1 MNPIE
6 RPVYG
11 LTVRGEELDVE
22 IAAPDWPALV
32 TAAVLAVSDL
42 RRPLG
47 EFQTWT
53 ARRVSARVHGSSAQ
67 LERWVKESLDD
78 WKVAGFLPALV
89 ELEHAEEGRLSGIL
103 RGGCIEASDVHPA
116 HPIAT
121 VVPGSTVVTPGGGGA
136 PWRARFTLRG

>member
-11 LTVRGEELDVE
+11 LTVRGDELDVE
-22 IAAPDWPALV
+22 ISAPDWPALV
-32 TAAVLAVSDL
+32 TVAVLAVSDL

-53 ARRVSARVHGSSAQ
+53 ARRISARVHGCAPQ

-78 WKVAGFLPALV
+78 WKVAAFLPALV
-89 ELEHAEEGRLSGIL
+89 ELEHAEEARLSGIL
-103 RGGCIEASDVHPA
+103 RGGCIERDEVNPA
-116 HPIAT
+116 HPVSA
-121 VVPGSTVVTPGGGGA
+121 VVPGSTSVTPGGDGT
-136 PWRARFTLRG
+136 PWRARFTLRV